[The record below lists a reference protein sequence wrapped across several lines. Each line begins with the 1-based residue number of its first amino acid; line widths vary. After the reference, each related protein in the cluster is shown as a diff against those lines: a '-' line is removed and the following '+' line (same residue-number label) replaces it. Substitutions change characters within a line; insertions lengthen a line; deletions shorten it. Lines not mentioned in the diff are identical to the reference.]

1 MKEKIQEAM
10 RTAMKAG
17 DKARVSVLRMI
28 LADIQSAELA
38 GKEIMDGLVTF
49 ARRAEK
55 SIEEYTRLGKH
66 DEVAKLKMEHQVVS
80 EFLPQKL
87 SDEALEKAVQEIINS
102 EGLTSMT
109 DFGRGM
115 KAVLTAYGPQA
126 DSKKVMAI
134 LKRKLGDGSQK

>member
-1 MKEKIQEAM
+1 MKEKIQESMKA
-10 RTAMKAG
+10 AMKAG
-17 DKARVSVLRMI
+17 DKTRTGVLRMI

-38 GKEIMDGLVTF
+38 GREIMDGLVAF

-66 DEVAKLKMEHQVVS
+66 DEVAKLKQEHAIVS

-87 SDEALEKAVQEIINS
+87 SDEALEKVVAEVVAA
-102 EGLTSMT
+102 EGLTGMK

-115 KAVLTAYGPQA
+115 KAAMAACGPQA
-126 DSKKVMAI
+126 DGKKVQAI
-134 LKRKLGDGSQK
+134 LKQKLGG